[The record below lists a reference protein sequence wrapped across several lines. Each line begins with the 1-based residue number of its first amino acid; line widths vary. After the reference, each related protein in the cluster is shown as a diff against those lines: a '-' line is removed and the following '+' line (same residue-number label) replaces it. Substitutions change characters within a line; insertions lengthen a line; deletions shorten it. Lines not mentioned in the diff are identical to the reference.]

1 MNQVASP
8 VHHHLH
14 DLYSELDASRS
25 TVRALIE
32 AEKSTFFGRT
42 LSQIERMISE
52 VFFPFEF
59 VVYSDENTESLTAMP
74 AGYAWRVIGQLGDI
88 RIFRCNE
95 TGQEI
100 SLSIEQAI
108 AGFALVPDRLPDAYF
123 AEIDLTPTELET
135 KYSVGTKEHP
145 FLPNYQWVQAVRSQR
160 TQLGYWHWVQ
170 AEMSAL
176 YYNVRR

>member
-1 MNQVASP
+1 M
-8 VHHHLH
+8 
-14 DLYSELDASRS
+14 
-25 TVRALIE
+25 
-32 AEKSTFFGRT
+32 
-42 LSQIERMISE
+42 
-52 VFFPFEF
+52 
-59 VVYSDENTESLTAMP
+59 VYSDENTESLTAMP